1 MYCSATY
8 SFGIS
13 HSSLWGY
20 SNREYRALFKAMSY
34 RHTNFFY
41 YTTNLRNCIIVF
53 DSSALRKWTR
63 YLIKRISSIGTP
75 ILICLKKLIHTLFV
89 FVCFFQQIKI
99 GSAFTTLEEFVVG
112 KVYVP
117 LTKRNA
123 TTICVGGAV
132 QQSTYLQ
139 TVFYKIYEN

>member
-1 MYCSATY
+1 MNSIFNQAD
-8 SFGIS
+8 
-13 HSSLWGY
+13 
-20 SNREYRALFKAMSY
+20 
-34 RHTNFFY
+34 FFHWHP
-41 YTTNLRNCIIVF
+41 NLN
-53 DSSALRKWTR
+53 L
-63 YLIKRISSIGTP
+63 
-75 ILICLKKLIHTLFV
+75 LKKINTYIICFCL
-89 FVCFFQQIKI
+89 FFQQIKI

>member
-1 MYCSATY
+1 MNSIFNQAD
-8 SFGIS
+8 
-13 HSSLWGY
+13 
-20 SNREYRALFKAMSY
+20 
-34 RHTNFFY
+34 FFH
-41 YTTNLRNCIIVF
+41 R
-53 DSSALRKWTR
+53 R
-63 YLIKRISSIGTP
+63 TP

-117 LTKRNA
+117 LTKRKA

-139 TVFYKIYEN
+139 TVFYKIHEYRWKHSKNWNNEIHDKGKNVMDSQTFLKWILHVGPLSFSVTCSVLINCTYTAFLDVMI